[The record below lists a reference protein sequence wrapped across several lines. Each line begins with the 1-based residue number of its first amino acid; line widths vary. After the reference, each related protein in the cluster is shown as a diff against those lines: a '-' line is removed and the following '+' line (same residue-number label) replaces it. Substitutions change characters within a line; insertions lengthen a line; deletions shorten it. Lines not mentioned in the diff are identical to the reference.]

1 MIKLCLDSE
10 PWRTSR
16 NLLLCVPAAPPAYYS
31 DQILYPFRQNTD
43 FNYLCG
49 YPKPNCVLILFTESG
64 KEENFKSIL
73 FVPQPFEHQRIWD
86 GEFEGEDSIARSTG
100 VDEVKFTKDI
110 ASFLSTFVTDNS
122 KFSLWYNYQKAVN
135 PDFHK
140 SVMADFLRQGKYKK
154 LESCDLFV
162 QSLRVVKSSGEIAL
176 IRKSMEITEAAFAAV
191 DHMIDEWQSKRSKVS
206 TSLARKNFKCDFSDY
221 RYYILVS
228 FCKGSFQIF
237 VALLFELIYTYFDT
251 LIKHISSFPES

>member
-1 MIKLCLDSE
+1 MDSE

-162 QSLRVVKSSGEIAL
+162 QSLRVVKSPGEIAL

>member
-162 QSLRVVKSSGEIAL
+162 QSLRVVKSPGEIAL

-206 TSLARKNFKCDFSDY
+206 S
-221 RYYILVS
+221 LVS
-228 FCKGSFQIF
+228 HGKILNVIFQTTGIIYWYHFVKKFPNFCSFI
-237 VALLFELIYTYFDT
+237 I
-251 LIKHISSFPES
+251 